1 MNDVINMED
10 TLVNGL
16 SFKLGQGSATYVE
29 RRRVVSFQSSASE
42 YKPQSGSKLMKFNL
56 SSSHSWLDVSTAKI
70 QFEITNTTAID
81 TARLRFLSGPSC
93 LFERAVLSA
102 GSTVIEDISDFDRLS
117 EMFKY
122 LGDKNHLTNTLGQS
136 HGHTFSE
143 LQFNELVPIAGTPV
157 KGVSTS
163 SGVVRKLNSDTYPGI
178 KKDDSQVVSWSIPF
192 GLFKQKKYIPLQY
205 APLTIS
211 LYLTSDI
218 KSPIISALHPT
229 DTADGDAAGDKY
241 LKTTFTDANT
251 SVDYKITNCEV
262 KCDIIELDSV
272 FESQFIKHLEANNA
286 LSIAYLSHVSQM
298 QTITNQPL
306 VNVIVSR
313 AVSKLNKIFI
323 SFSKDGLENT
333 RNPSMKTWKCFY
345 SPMRNTGFKDKDTT
359 TGAGLTPFYNN
370 GLDNEYQHDPE
381 REFKISMTLGG
392 KQLIESP
399 IQSHAECYSKLVN
412 SLGSNINDNDYTSF
426 NINPRQ
432 YRDSRLI
439 MCFALTKV
447 TDASFSGVD
456 VRSGDQINVQVKF
469 NNKDKTEL
477 PDRMHII
484 AVNEAILEIRSTG
497 CEVIE

>member
-1 MNDVINMED
+1 MNDVINMND
-10 TLVNGL
+10 TLINGL
-16 SFKLGQGSATYVE
+16 SFKLGQESAQYVE
-29 RRRVVSFQSSASE
+29 RRRVVSFQSSANE
-42 YKPQSGSKLMKFNL
+42 YKPGSGSKLMKFNL
-56 SSSHSWLDVSTAKI
+56 SSSHSWLDVSTVKI
-70 QFEITNTTAID
+70 QFEITNTTSIAG
-81 TARLRFLSGPSC
+81 ASLRFLSGPSC

-122 LGDKNHLTNTLGQS
+122 LGDRNHLTNTLGQS

-143 LQFNELVPIAGTPV
+143 LQFNELVPTPGTINRGVAPV
-157 KGVSTS
+157 GNVA
-163 SGVVRKLNSDTYPGI
+163 RKLNSNTYPGI
-178 KKDDSQVVSWSIPF
+178 KKDESQIVSWSVPF

-218 KSPIISALHPT
+218 KSPIISALHAT
-229 DTADGDAAGDKY
+229 DAVDGDTAAAAY
-241 LKTTFTDANT
+241 LKTTFTATNT
-251 SVDYKITNCEV
+251 SIEYKITNCEV

-272 FESQFIKHLEANNA
+272 FESQFIKHLEADNA

-298 QTITNQPL
+298 QTITNQSL

-345 SPMRNTGFKDKDTT
+345 SPMRNTGFDTT
-359 TGAGLTPFYNN
+359 DPITGAGLTPLYNN
-370 GLDNEYQHDPE
+370 GLENEYVHDPN

-439 MCFALTKV
+439 LCFSLTKV
-447 TDASFSGVD
+447 TDADFSGVD

-469 NNKDKTEL
+469 NNTNKNEL
-477 PDRMHII
+477 PDRMHIV

-497 CEVIE
+497 CQVIE